1 MRRFFWKFLILFL
14 LQNNLDFAESIS
26 TVKGGDYDSVNDLSS
41 LANKYFENR
50 QLTLKEDEERFVQ
63 THFNYF
69 SLLDLFFA
77 RGDFDPLPEKWYEY
91 SNIIKRNNKR
101 RAIVSFIPRLVSFF
115 TEFNK
120 PFGNILPST
129 TIRDINILNKNSPFD
144 KLVSEL
150 VSIAD
155 AREDGTKPNV
165 DDISFNNL
173 CFLFRLLNAYNKR
186 EDIDDVIRNNEALL
200 SDRDTMLELFDILKN
215 FREDEDFLLH
225 FNDTINFLQQCGL
238 HKGEYECYNFGQLV
252 YNDTK
257 EGEWNG
263 WLLNNLEVSKEFDF
277 NGIPFFTEGK
287 EYPFSVILNPVHII
301 FVLLSKILGKPGIL
315 EFVDSWRIDSFL
327 FFIILKILLG
337 FFTSG
342 TFSVILKI
350 FLFFYKFTFSK
361 FIDAFIS
368 KRFHIKI
375 RVVRYIRY
383 IFLIIFDLYQCGVEN
398 LKKIKDPLIKLW
410 RSFKDLVFNVLEEN
424 KDFFPKI
431 VNWFKNDVLKKIV
444 ILLLVLLWIFLVN
457 LFIYLCFV
465 SPVLVPCVYKKRLGN
480 ILFSKDILRIR
491 RYVRNMRDFY
501 LKIRDKNENIKSL
514 FIKYLPQCSSL
525 FDVDISENTSLNDE
539 QKELFNLIFSDKVI
553 KGMGELARFYYL
565 FYKYLEMF
573 AKIIVEIQYVGSYVN
588 AAMLVNSGKF
598 CIPKFR
604 HSGENYIKMQDVV
617 HPYLVNGGVR
627 NSFEIGEKE
636 TGIRNMI
643 FSGSNGTGK
652 TTFQFAVVD
661 NVILAQSL
669 GIACCSEYLATPFD
683 KIISMSNA
691 KTDLSEGLSGYTSE
705 VEMVKDCLSYLSEN
719 KDKRILLI
727 SDEPLS
733 TTDPDF
739 ADWIVGLIFRS
750 IFSYSNVTSI
760 VATHFKSP
768 KKIPGRDKHLHAGN
782 FRFKIVDNGTSL
794 ENLHLLEHGEGDNL
808 GRIIA
813 KQRGLL
819 DLIDINE

>member
-1 MRRFFWKFLILFL
+1 MRRFFWKFLIFFL
-14 LQNNLDFAESIS
+14 LQNNLDFAESAS
-26 TVKGGDYDSVNDLSS
+26 TVKGGDYDSVNYLLSA

-50 QLTLKEDEERFVQ
+50 QLTLKDDEERFVQ
-63 THFNYF
+63 THFNCFSFLDSYF
-69 SLLDLFFA
+69 P
-77 RGDFDPLPEKWYEY
+77 RGDFDPFPEKWYEY

-101 RAIVSFIPRLVSFF
+101 RALVSFIPRLLSFF

-120 PFGNILPST
+120 PFGNILPFT

-144 KLVSEL
+144 KLVSEI
-150 VSIAD
+150 VSMPD
-155 AREDGTKPNV
+155 DREDGTRPNV
-165 DDISFNNL
+165 DDVSFDNL
-173 CFLFRLLNAYNKR
+173 CFLFRLLKAYNKS
-186 EDIDDVIRNNEALL
+186 EDIDEVIRKNEAFL

-215 FREDEDFLLH
+215 LREDEDFLLH

-238 HKGEYECYNFGQLV
+238 HRGEYECYNLGQLV
-252 YNDTK
+252 YSDTN

-263 WLLNNLEVSKEFDF
+263 WLLNNLEVVKNFNF
-277 NGIPFFTEGK
+277 NGIPFFTESK
-287 EYPFSVILNPVHII
+287 EYPFSVIINPFHII

-327 FFIILKILLG
+327 LFIILGILVI
-337 FFTSG
+337 FTSG
-342 TFSVILKI
+342 KLRVIFDIIFS
-350 FLFFYKFTFSK
+350 FYSLSFSK
-361 FIDAFIS
+361 IIDVFFF
-368 KRFHIKI
+368 KRFHINICVFRSILVILFLLYHFVPLQTI
-375 RVVRYIRY
+375 RDLFFYICALFKNLWS
-383 IFLIIFDLYQCGVEN
+383 IGLFL
-398 LKKIKDPLIKLW
+398 
-410 RSFKDLVFNVLEEN
+410 
-424 KDFFPKI
+424 KI
-431 VNWFKNDVLKKIV
+431 VKMLVGITIKEILV
-444 ILLLVLLWIFLVN
+444 LLLVLCWTFFLF
-457 LFIYLCFV
+457 FIIGAPLRV
-465 SPVLVPCVYKKRLGN
+465 ASVYEERLNN
-480 ILFSKDILRIR
+480 ILFVKDILRIR

-525 FDVDISENTSLNDE
+525 FDADINENKSLNDE

-565 FYKYLEMF
+565 FYKHKELLQ
-573 AKIIVEIQYVGSYVN
+573 KIIVETQYVGSYVN

-604 HSGENYIKMQDVV
+604 YSGENYIKMQDVV
-617 HPYLVNGGVR
+617 HPYLIDGGVR
-627 NSFEIGEKE
+627 NSFELGEKE

-669 GIACCSEYLATPFD
+669 GIACCSEYSATPFD

-691 KTDLSEGLSGYTSE
+691 RTDLSEGLSGYTSE

-739 ADWIVGLIFRS
+739 ADWIVEKIFRS
-750 IFSYSNVTSI
+750 IFSYPNVTSI

-768 KKIPGRDKHLHAGN
+768 KKIPGRDKHSHAGN

-794 ENLHLLEHGEGDNL
+794 ENLHLLEPGEGDNL
-808 GRIIA
+808 GKIIA

-819 DLIDINE
+819 DLLDINE

>member
-1 MRRFFWKFLILFL
+1 MRRFFWKFLVFFL
-14 LQNNLDFAESIS
+14 LQNNLDFAESVS
-26 TVKGGDYDSVNDLSS
+26 TAKGDYDSVNDLSA
-41 LANKYFENR
+41 LANKYFKNR

-69 SLLDLFFA
+69 SLLDIYFA

-101 RAIVSFIPRLVSFF
+101 RALVSFIPRLVSFF
-115 TEFNK
+115 TEINK

-144 KLVSEL
+144 KLVSEI

-155 AREDGTKPNV
+155 VREDGTKPNV
-165 DDISFNNL
+165 DDVSFDNL
-173 CFLFRLLNAYNKR
+173 CFLFRLLNAYNKS

-215 FREDEDFLLH
+215 LREDEDFLLH
-225 FNDTINFLQQCGL
+225 FNDTIDFLQQCGL
-238 HKGEYECYNFGQLV
+238 HKGEYECYNSGQLV
-252 YNDTK
+252 YSDTE

-263 WLLNNLEVSKEFDF
+263 WLLSNLEVSKEFNF
-277 NGIPFFTEGK
+277 NSIPFFTEGK
-287 EYPFSVILNPVHII
+287 KYPPLVILNPVHII
-301 FVLLSKILGKPGIL
+301 FVLLSKILGKPCIL

-327 FFIILKILLG
+327 FFIILQILLR

-342 TFSVILKI
+342 KVSVILKI
-350 FLFFYKFTFSK
+350 FLFFYNFPFFKIISD
-361 FIDAFIS
+361 FIF
-368 KRFHIKI
+368 KRFHINI
-375 RVVRYIRY
+375 SFFSFILA
-383 IFLIIFDLYQCGVEN
+383 ILLPLYQYGVLEYINLEN
-398 LKKIKDPLIKLW
+398 IKKLFSIVSDFLKFLKLQDKLLAVVNWLKK
-410 RSFKDLVFNVLEEN
+410 
-424 KDFFPKI
+424 
-431 VNWFKNDVLKKIV
+431 DVLKKIGY
-444 ILLLVLLWIFLVN
+444 LLLALLWTFIFYITLVCPIRV
-457 LFIYLCFV
+457 FY
-465 SPVLVPCVYKKRLGN
+465 VYKERLSK
-480 ILFSKDILRIR
+480 ILFTKDILRIR
-491 RYVRNMRDFY
+491 RYVRNIRDFY

-525 FDVDISENTSLNDE
+525 FATDINENESLNDE
-539 QKELFNLIFSDKVI
+539 QKELFNLIFTDREILSGDVP
-553 KGMGELARFYYL
+553 RFYYL

-573 AKIIVEIQYVGSYVN
+573 AKIIVETQYVGSYVN

-604 HSGENYIKMQDVV
+604 YSGDNYIKMKDFV

-627 NSFEIGEKE
+627 NSFEIGEKK

-705 VEMVKDCLSYLSEN
+705 VEMVKDCLSYLSQN

-739 ADWIVGLIFRS
+739 ADWIVEKIFRRV
-750 IFSYSNVTSI
+750 FSYSNVTSF

-782 FRFKIVDNGTSL
+782 FRFKIVDKGTSL
-794 ENLHLLEHGEGDNL
+794 ENLHLLERGEGDNL
-808 GRIIA
+808 GKIIA

-819 DLIDINE
+819 DLIDIKE

>member
-1 MRRFFWKFLILFL
+1 MRRFFWKFLVFFL
-14 LQNNLDFAESIS
+14 LQNNLDFAESVS
-26 TVKGGDYDSVNDLSS
+26 TAKGDYDSVNALSA
-41 LANKYFENR
+41 LANKYYKNR

-69 SLLDLFFA
+69 SLLDLYFA

-101 RAIVSFIPRLVSFF
+101 RALVSFIPRLVSFF
-115 TEFNK
+115 TEINK

-144 KLVSEL
+144 KLVSEI

-155 AREDGTKPNV
+155 VREDGTKPNV
-165 DDISFNNL
+165 DDVSFDNL
-173 CFLFRLLNAYNKR
+173 CFLFRLLNAYNKS

-215 FREDEDFLLH
+215 LREDEDFLLH
-225 FNDTINFLQQCGL
+225 FNDTIDFLQQCGL

-252 YNDTK
+252 YSDTE

-263 WLLNNLEVSKEFDF
+263 WLLNNLEVSKEFNF
-277 NGIPFFTEGK
+277 NSIPFFTEGK
-287 EYPFSVILNPVHII
+287 KYPPLVILNPVHII
-301 FVLLSKILGKPGIL
+301 FVLLSKILGKPCIL

-327 FFIILKILLG
+327 FFIILQILLI
-337 FFTSG
+337 FYNSG

-350 FLFFYKFTFSK
+350 FLFFYNCPFFN
-361 FIDAFIS
+361 FIDVFIF
-368 KRFHIKI
+368 KRFHINI
-375 RVVRYIRY
+375 RVVRYIL
-383 IFLIIFDLYQCGVEN
+383 LILLPLYQYGVLEYINLEN
-398 LKKIKDPLIKLW
+398 IKKLFSIVSDFLNFLKLQGKLLAVVNWLKK
-410 RSFKDLVFNVLEEN
+410 
-424 KDFFPKI
+424 
-431 VNWFKNDVLKKIV
+431 DVLKKIGY
-444 ILLLVLLWIFLVN
+444 LLLALLYIFIFYITIVCPIRVFN
-457 LFIYLCFV
+457 
-465 SPVLVPCVYKKRLGN
+465 VYKERLSN
-480 ILFSKDILRIR
+480 ILFVKDILRIR
-491 RYVRNMRDFY
+491 RYVRKIREFY

-525 FDVDISENTSLNDE
+525 FDVDISENESLNDE
-539 QKELFNLIFSDKVI
+539 QKELFNLIFTDREILSGDVP
-553 KGMGELARFYYL
+553 RFYYL

-573 AKIIVEIQYVGSYVN
+573 AKIIVETQYVGSYVN
-588 AAMLVNSGKF
+588 SAMLVNSGKF

-604 HSGENYIKMQDVV
+604 YSGDNYIKMKEFV

-627 NSFEIGEKE
+627 NSFEIGEKK

-705 VEMVKDCLSYLSEN
+705 VEMVKGCLSYLSEN

-739 ADWIVGLIFRS
+739 ADWIVEKIFRRV
-750 IFSYSNVTSI
+750 FFFFFVTSF

-794 ENLHLLEHGEGDNL
+794 ENLHLLERGEGDNL
-808 GRIIA
+808 GKIIA

-819 DLIDINE
+819 DLIDIKE

>member
-1 MRRFFWKFLILFL
+1 MRRFFWKFLVFFL
-14 LQNNLDFAESIS
+14 LQNNLDFAESVS
-26 TVKGGDYDSVNDLSS
+26 TVKRGDYDSVNDLSA
-41 LANKYFENR
+41 LANKYLKNR

-69 SLLDLFFA
+69 SLLDIYFA

-101 RAIVSFIPRLVSFF
+101 RALVSFIPRLVSFF

-129 TIRDINILNKNSPFD
+129 TIRDINILNRNSPFD
-144 KLVSEL
+144 KLVSEI
-150 VSIAD
+150 VAD
-155 AREDGTKPNV
+155 VREDGTKPNV
-165 DDISFNNL
+165 DDVSFDNL
-173 CFLFRLLNAYNKR
+173 CFLFRLLNAYNKS

-200 SDRDTMLELFDILKN
+200 SDRDTMLGLFDILKN
-215 FREDEDFLLH
+215 LREDEDFLLH
-225 FNDTINFLQQCGL
+225 FNDTIDFLQQCGL
-238 HKGEYECYNFGQLV
+238 HKGEYECYNSGQLV
-252 YNDTK
+252 YSDTE

-263 WLLNNLEVSKEFDF
+263 WLLNNLEVSKEFNF
-277 NGIPFFTEGK
+277 NSIPFFTEGK
-287 EYPFSVILNPVHII
+287 KYPPSVILNPVHII
-301 FVLLSKILGKPGIL
+301 FVLLSRILGKPCIL

-327 FFIILKILLG
+327 FFIILQILLR

-342 TFSVILKI
+342 KVSVILKI
-350 FLFFYKFTFSK
+350 FLFFYNFPFFKIISD
-361 FIDAFIS
+361 FIF
-368 KRFHIKI
+368 KRFHINI
-375 RVVRYIRY
+375 SFFRFI
-383 IFLIIFDLYQCGVEN
+383 LPIIFQLYQYGVLEKTN
-398 LKKIKDPLIKLW
+398 FDTIKESFPTVSDFLKFLKLQEKLLAVVNWLKK
-410 RSFKDLVFNVLEEN
+410 
-424 KDFFPKI
+424 
-431 VNWFKNDVLKKIV
+431 DVLKKIGY
-444 ILLLVLLWIFLVN
+444 LLLVLLWAFIFY
-457 LFIYLCFV
+457 ITFV
-465 SPVLVPCVYKKRLGN
+465 CPIRVFYVYKERLSN
-480 ILFSKDILRIR
+480 ILFVKDILRIR
-491 RYVRNMRDFY
+491 RYVRKIREFY

-525 FDVDISENTSLNDE
+525 FDVDISENESLNDE
-539 QKELFNLIFSDKVI
+539 QKELFNLIFTDREILSGDVP
-553 KGMGELARFYYL
+553 RFYFL

-573 AKIIVEIQYVGSYVN
+573 AKIIVETQYVGSYVN

-604 HSGENYIKMQDVV
+604 YSGDNYIKMKDFV
-617 HPYLVNGGVR
+617 HPYLVNGGVK
-627 NSFEIGEKE
+627 NTFEIGEKK
-636 TGIRNMI
+636 TAIRNMI

-739 ADWIVGLIFRS
+739 ADWIVEKIFRRV
-750 IFSYSNVTSI
+750 FSYPNVTSF

-768 KKIPGRDKHLHAGN
+768 KKIPGRDKHSHAGN
-782 FRFKIVDNGTSL
+782 FRFKIVDKGTSL
-794 ENLHLLEHGEGDNL
+794 ENLHLLERGEGDNL
-808 GRIIA
+808 GKIIA

-819 DLIDINE
+819 DLIDIKE

>member
-1 MRRFFWKFLILFL
+1 MRRFFLKFLIFFL
-14 LQNNLDFAESIS
+14 LQNNLDFAESAS
-26 TVKGGDYDSVNDLSS
+26 TVKGGDYDSVNYLLSA

-50 QLTLKEDEERFVQ
+50 QLTLKEDEERFVK

-69 SLLDLFFA
+69 SLLDIYFT
-77 RGDFDPLPEKWYEY
+77 RGDFDPFPEKWYEY

-101 RAIVSFIPRLVSFF
+101 RALVSFIPRLLSFF

-120 PFGNILPST
+120 PFGNILPFT

-144 KLVSEL
+144 KLVSEI
-150 VSIAD
+150 VSMPD
-155 AREDGTKPNV
+155 DREDGTKPNV
-165 DDISFNNL
+165 DDVSFDNL
-173 CFLFRLLNAYNKR
+173 CFLFRLLKAYNKS
-186 EDIDDVIRNNEALL
+186 EDIDEVIRNNEAFL

-215 FREDEDFLLH
+215 LREDEDFLLH

-238 HKGEYECYNFGQLV
+238 HRGEYECYNLGQLV
-252 YNDTK
+252 YSDTK

-263 WLLNNLEVSKEFDF
+263 WLLNNLEVVKNFNF
-277 NGIPFFTEGK
+277 NGIPFFTESKG
-287 EYPFSVILNPVHII
+287 YPFLVRVNPAHII
-301 FVLLSKILGKPGIL
+301 FVLLSKMLGKPGIL

-327 FFIILKILLG
+327 LLIILKILLR
-337 FFTSG
+337 FFNSRIL
-342 TFSVILKI
+342 SVILNIIFYIYSFSVSKI
-350 FLFFYKFTFSK
+350 VDVFFF
-361 FIDAFIS
+361 
-368 KRFHIKI
+368 KRFHINI
-375 RVVRYIRY
+375 CVLRSILVIL
-383 IFLIIFDLYQCGVEN
+383 FLLYHFVHLQT
-398 LKKIKDPLIKLW
+398 IKDLFFKTCAVFKWLW
-410 RSFKDLVFNVLEEN
+410 SNRS
-424 KDFFPKI
+424 KI
-431 VNWFKNDVLKKIV
+431 VKLLPGISIGEILV
-444 ILLLVLLWIFLVN
+444 ILLGLCCIFFLVP
-457 LFIYLCFV
+457 LIIAI
-465 SPVLVPCVYKKRLGN
+465 PMRVLSVYEERLNN
-480 ILFSKDILRIR
+480 ILFVKDILRIR
-491 RYVRNMRDFY
+491 RYVRKMRDFY
-501 LKIRDKNENIKSL
+501 LKIRDKNENIKTL
-514 FIKYLPQCSSL
+514 FIKYFPQCSSL
-525 FDVDISENTSLNDE
+525 FDININKNESLNDE

-553 KGMGELARFYYL
+553 KEELTRFYYL

-604 HSGENYIKMQDVV
+604 YSGDNYIKMQDVV
-617 HPYLVNGGVR
+617 HPYLIDGGVR
-627 NSFEIGEKE
+627 NSFELGEKE

-669 GIACCSEYLATPFD
+669 GIACCSEYSATVFD

-705 VEMVKDCLSYLSEN
+705 VEMVKDCLSYLSAN

-739 ADWIVGLIFRS
+739 ADWIVEKIFRR
-750 IFSYSNVTSI
+750 IFSYPNVTSF

-794 ENLHLLEHGEGDNL
+794 ENLHLLEPGEGGNL
-808 GRIIA
+808 GKIIA

-819 DLIDINE
+819 DLVDINE

>member
-1 MRRFFWKFLILFL
+1 MRRFFWKFLIFFL
-14 LQNNLDFAESIS
+14 LQNNLDFAESAS
-26 TVKGGDYDSVNDLSS
+26 TVKGGDYDSVNYLLST
-41 LANKYFENR
+41 LAKKYFENR
-50 QLTLKEDEERFVQ
+50 QLTLKEDEERFVK
-63 THFNYF
+63 TYFNYF
-69 SLLDLFFA
+69 SLLDIYFA
-77 RGDFDPLPEKWYEY
+77 RGDFGPLPEKWYEY

-101 RAIVSFIPRLVSFF
+101 RALVSFIPRLLSFF

-120 PFGNILPST
+120 PFGNILPFT

-144 KLVSEL
+144 KLVSEI
-150 VSIAD
+150 VSMPD
-155 AREDGTKPNV
+155 DREDGTRPNV
-165 DDISFNNL
+165 DDVSFDNL
-173 CFLFRLLNAYNKR
+173 CFLFRLLKAYNKS
-186 EDIDDVIRNNEALL
+186 EDIDEVIRKNEAFL

-215 FREDEDFLLH
+215 LREDEDFLLH

-238 HKGEYECYNFGQLV
+238 HRGEYECYNLGQLV
-252 YNDTK
+252 YSDTK

-263 WLLNNLEVSKEFDF
+263 WLLNNLEVVKNFNF
-277 NGIPFFTEGK
+277 NGIPFFTESK
-287 EYPFSVILNPVHII
+287 EYPFSVIINPFHII

-327 FFIILKILLG
+327 LFIILQILLKFYNTG
-337 FFTSG
+337 P
-342 TFSVILKI
+342 FSVILKI
-350 FLFFYKFTFSK
+350 ILFICTFSFSK
-361 FIDAFIS
+361 IINDFIF
-368 KRFHIKI
+368 KRFHINI
-375 RVVRYIRY
+375 RVVIDVSLK
-383 IFLIIFDLYQCGVEN
+383 IFELYQYGLLE
-398 LKKIKDPLIKLW
+398 KKNCVWVLREIKDLFFKICELFKYLWSVKGSVGITIKEI
-410 RSFKDLVFNVLEEN
+410 LV
-424 KDFFPKI
+424 
-431 VNWFKNDVLKKIV
+431 
-444 ILLLVLLWIFLVN
+444 LLLVLCWSFFLF
-457 LFIYLCFV
+457 FIIGAPLRV
-465 SPVLVPCVYKKRLGN
+465 ASVYEERLNN
-480 ILFSKDILRIR
+480 ILFVKDILRIR
-491 RYVRNMRDFY
+491 RYVRKMRDFY

-525 FDVDISENTSLNDE
+525 FDADINENESLNDE
-539 QKELFNLIFSDKVI
+539 QKELFNLIFSDNEINK
-553 KGMGELARFYYL
+553 KALLRFYYL
-565 FYKYLEMF
+565 FYKHKEMF
-573 AKIIVEIQYVGSYVN
+573 AKIIVETQYVGSYVN

-604 HSGENYIKMQDVV
+604 YSGDNYIKMKDFV
-617 HPYLVNGGVR
+617 HPYLIDGGVR
-627 NSFEIGEKE
+627 NSFELGEKE

-669 GIACCSEYLATPFD
+669 GIACCSEYSATVFD

-705 VEMVKDCLSYLSEN
+705 VEMVKDCLSYLSVN
-719 KDKRILLI
+719 RDKRILLI

-739 ADWIVGLIFRS
+739 ADWIVEKIFRR
-750 IFSYSNVTSI
+750 IFSSYPNVTSI

-768 KKIPGRDKHLHAGN
+768 RKIPGRDKHSHAGN

-808 GRIIA
+808 GKIIA